1 MDKAETS
8 PYVRVADIEITDVRP
23 EHSSFVLHG
32 RGADRAD
39 YRLEVHLDMPVDP
52 RTRAVLGGLLAQ
64 SEWRIWRRSEMAKA
78 RPVRRH
84 SATPGPRKG

>member
-8 PYVRVADIEITDVRP
+8 AYVRVADIEVNDVRP
-23 EHSSFVLHG
+23 EQSGFVLQG

-39 YRLEVHLDMPVDP
+39 YRLEMHLEMPVDP

-64 SEWRIWRRSEMAKA
+64 SEWRVWRRAEIQGAPPARQRRPAPGRKA
-78 RPVRRH
+78 
-84 SATPGPRKG
+84 